1 MSATI
6 YHQLQTIFSYKLYT
20 ISYIQIAVFKTWND
34 IPWKASQLILDSQ
47 FMEVSSPVKHHH
59 QQGSR
64 RSSHGEP
71 RDVLQQS
78 AVIQFQ
84 KSGTNRSQT
93 EQSSHW
99 VSCKR
104 CCSQRERVHTIH
116 NELVLHSGASTVNVV
131 ETTRKEIG
139 TLHCSYWCLA
149 NFPVGKI
156 KLSIWLGIAC
166 IFNDFSRVV
175 HVFNCPKLSGLPTLR
190 KIYWVKSSLR
200 LNVLRMR
207 SCPTEHSPS
216 QFFCSVPTVGTLRA
230 PFACSNA
237 YSLLFICV
245 MCVWMKVV
253 YLVCKLRTRRA
264 YLRYFLYLQPYSTRL
279 KIQELLLHAFCS
291 KTCATVLEL
300 ALCWRFYDEFLARGL
315 LWRYDWAKIFCLLIA
330 LLRCCASK
338 NQICPGAVL
347 NLIRIKFCPAR
358 VCSCRFVCNS
368 QCVISM

>member
-1 MSATI
+1 MFNGNCEKLWLNMIDHRICGCQLFSDKLI
-6 YHQLQTIFSYKLYT
+6 YVYINNPSQDIYIYKSIFHGKSSMGRFTNKQLGCQPLYT
-20 ISYIQIAVFKTWND
+20 ISYKQYVAVFKTWND
-34 IPWKASQLILDSQ
+34 IPWKTSQLILDSQ

-59 QQGSR
+59 QQGSWTLLLQVTSGSR
-64 RSSHGEP
+64 WSSHGEP

-84 KSGTNRSQT
+84 KSGTNRIQT

-104 CCSQRERVHTIH
+104 YCSQRERVHTIH
-116 NELVLHSGASTVNVV
+116 NELILHSGASRVNVV

-166 IFNDFSRVV
+166 IFNDFSSVV

-207 SCPTEHSPS
+207 SCPTEHSHS

-245 MCVWMKVV
+245 MCVNE
-253 YLVCKLRTRRA
+253 
-264 YLRYFLYLQPYSTRL
+264 SG
-279 KIQELLLHAFCS
+279 I
-291 KTCATVLEL
+291 
-300 ALCWRFYDEFLARGL
+300 RGM
-315 LWRYDWAKIFCLLIA
+315 
-330 LLRCCASK
+330 
-338 NQICPGAVL
+338 QIE
-347 NLIRIKFCPAR
+347 N
-358 VCSCRFVCNS
+358 
-368 QCVISM
+368 

>member
-104 CCSQRERVHTIH
+104 CCSQRERTHLCGNNLRSRWFSILSSLKLAWSIVFPLRENI
-116 NELVLHSGASTVNVV
+116 LVLKT
-131 ETTRKEIG
+131 I
-139 TLHCSYWCLA
+139 L
-149 NFPVGKI
+149 
-156 KLSIWLGIAC
+156 
-166 IFNDFSRVV
+166 
-175 HVFNCPKLSGLPTLR
+175 
-190 KIYWVKSSLR
+190 KSSQIPVKLK
-200 LNVLRMR
+200 
-207 SCPTEHSPS
+207 
-216 QFFCSVPTVGTLRA
+216 A
-230 PFACSNA
+230 P
-237 YSLLFICV
+237 
-245 MCVWMKVV
+245 
-253 YLVCKLRTRRA
+253 
-264 YLRYFLYLQPYSTRL
+264 
-279 KIQELLLHAFCS
+279 
-291 KTCATVLEL
+291 
-300 ALCWRFYDEFLARGL
+300 
-315 LWRYDWAKIFCLLIA
+315 
-330 LLRCCASK
+330 
-338 NQICPGAVL
+338 
-347 NLIRIKFCPAR
+347 
-358 VCSCRFVCNS
+358 
-368 QCVISM
+368 